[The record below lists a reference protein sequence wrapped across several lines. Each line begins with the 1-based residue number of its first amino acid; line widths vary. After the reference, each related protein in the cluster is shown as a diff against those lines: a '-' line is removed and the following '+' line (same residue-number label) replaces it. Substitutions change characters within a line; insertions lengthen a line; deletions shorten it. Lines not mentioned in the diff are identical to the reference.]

1 MVQAQSAT
9 RLARAPAHR
18 RVVRLLLPLG
28 VVALALVY
36 ELLFGKLFVYSPVLP
51 GFSPRDL
58 QHATFCMQSGAPPVD
73 LQKIDAL
80 LPLVEEAHG
89 LRFTTKPRLIIFRD
103 DARYRR
109 LSPSKARF
117 CAFYNGTL
125 VISPRALREA
135 AEGKI
140 SLSTY
145 LRHELSHVLLF
156 QHMGPLQARRFPKWL
171 LEGIATY
178 TGGQMGTPF
187 YPGREE
193 TYRLMRQGN
202 YMPPEQ
208 FKTPEGDRLPLRVA
222 NRWPFV
228 YCEFA
233 CLVDYLTTTGGEER
247 FWRYVGALRE
257 GGRHEVAF
265 REAYGMEFGTAVQGF
280 REYVQGTPP
289 GGGPA
294 PAATK

>member
-1 MVQAQSAT
+1 V
-9 RLARAPAHR
+9 HR
-18 RVVRLLLPLG
+18 RVTRPLLLLASA
-28 VVALALVY
+28 VVLALVY
-36 ELLFGKLFVYSPVLP
+36 ELLFGKLLVYSPVLP
-51 GFSPRDL
+51 GFSSQDL
-58 QHATFCMQSGAPPVD
+58 AHATFRVQSGAPPADVE
-73 LQKIDAL
+73 QMDAL

-103 DARYRR
+103 DASYRR

-125 VISPRALREA
+125 AISPRALREA

-156 QHMGPLQARRFPKWL
+156 QHMDPLQAQRFPKWL

-187 YPGREE
+187 YPSKEE
-193 TYRLMRQGN
+193 TYRLVRQGN

-208 FKTPEGDRLPLRVA
+208 FKTRAGDRLQLRVE

-228 YCEFA
+228 YCQFA
-233 CLVDYLTTTGGEER
+233 CLVDYLITTGGEER
-247 FWRYVGALRE
+247 FWRYVSRLME
-257 GGRHEVAF
+257 GGRNEVVF
-265 REAYGMEFGTAVQGF
+265 REAYGMEFGTAVQRF
-280 REYVQGTPP
+280 REHVVH
-289 GGGPA
+289 A
-294 PAATK
+294 R